1 MQLKPRPT
9 GVTVLAL
16 LAILAG
22 IFSLVFGVLVLATSL
37 VASALLLANGI
48 FDFVLAIGY
57 LGGNGWAW
65 ILGIVFGAINIVGSF
80 IEIALRV
87 SNNFIGII
95 FSIITIY
102 YLSRVHVRVFF
113 GKGLSP
119 GSVPLPTPVGSL
131 MSTGSNSK
139 LGMKCRNCGAG
150 LPAGATFC
158 RDCGTIQ

>member
-9 GVTVLAL
+9 GVTVLAV

-37 VASALLLANGI
+37 LASALLLANGI

-65 ILGIVFGAINIVGSF
+65 ILGINIVGSF

-102 YLSRVHVRVFF
+102 YLSRVHVKVFF

-131 MSTGSNSK
+131 TSTGSNSK
-139 LGMKCRNCGAG
+139 IGIKCRNCGAS
-150 LPAGATFC
+150 LPTGATFC
-158 RDCGTIQ
+158 RDCGAIQ

>member
-1 MQLKPRPT
+1 VQLKPRPT
-9 GVTVLAL
+9 GVTVLAV

-37 VASALLLANGI
+37 LASALLLANGI

-65 ILGIVFGAINIVGSF
+65 VLGIVFGAINIVGSF

-102 YLSRVHVRVFF
+102 YLSRVHVKVFF
-113 GKGLSP
+113 GKGLSS
-119 GSVPLPTPVGSL
+119 GSVPPPTPVGSL

-139 LGMKCRNCGAG
+139 LGIKCRNCGAG
-150 LPAGATFC
+150 LPTGATFC

>member
-9 GVTVLAL
+9 GVTVLAV

-22 IFSLVFGVLVLATSL
+22 IFSIAFGVLLLATSL
-37 VASALLLANGI
+37 LASALLLANGI

-87 SNNFIGII
+87 SNNIIGII
-95 FSIITIY
+95 FSTITIY
-102 YLSRVHVRVFF
+102 YLSRVHVKVFF
-113 GKGLSP
+113 GKALSP
-119 GSVPLPTPVGSL
+119 GSVPLPTPVSSL

-150 LPAGATFC
+150 LHAGATFC
-158 RDCGTIQ
+158 QDCGTIQ

>member
-1 MQLKPRPT
+1 MQLRPRPT
-9 GVTVLAL
+9 GVTVLAV

-22 IFSLVFGVLVLATSL
+22 IFSLAFGVLLLATSL
-37 VASALLLANGI
+37 LASALLLANGI
-48 FDFVLAIGY
+48 FDFVLAVGY

-65 ILGIVFGAINIVGSF
+65 ILGIVFGVINIVGSF

-102 YLSRVHVRVFF
+102 YLSRVRVKVFF
-113 GKGLSP
+113 GKDLSP
-119 GSVPLPTPVGSL
+119 RSVPLPTPVGSI
-131 MSTGSNSK
+131 MSTGSNSE